1 MSEINQVEV
10 LIKPQV
16 PKVID
21 NQQLLVYIPNTLIT
35 SVSNDFEIDY
45 GQLKLKNP
53 NVAYTDISNIFSKMQ
68 VFESNAMFD
77 SGFSKVGGYDFTLPD
92 KSGTIALLSDIVS
105 GSGLV
110 DDVRVNGQSIVE
122 NKVAN
127 IVVDTQANA
136 QSSNPVA
143 NSLFTAQTT
152 ALGTTL
158 SSHVNNKTNPHN
170 VTAAQLGLGNVNTEL
185 AAVTGDISAHKKDTD
200 NPHNVTAAQVGLG
213 NVDNTSDMDK
223 PVSTA
228 QGAAIGSVEY
238 ALVQHEKDTTNPHSV
253 TAAQVGLGAVNNTA
267 DADKPVS
274 TKQAA
279 AIKLVQ
285 DDVTAHKNNIKNPH
299 MVTAAQVGLGN
310 VNNTSDANK
319 PVSTA
324 QKAALDKKI
333 DKTGGTFSGNVAIQ
347 GNLTVSGTTTTESE
361 KQLAVKENVIVTN
374 ADKVNLQA
382 LLSGLAINKN
392 STATYGIMYDP
403 ADDTVK
409 FGEGTLDAN
418 RKFVFKA
425 GEGHP
430 LAIRADSSQFTD
442 AVLVKWNATTKAFEP
457 ASGTWQNLLNKIEI
471 TDIDLAFSDK
481 TVLYNTTNGI
491 QLSATGKITRKD
503 GTSEQ
508 PQVDLDIPIVSGNGI
523 TIEKVANKEQITVK
537 VNTSIVALK
546 SDLTSYAK
554 TTDLASY
561 VKTTTLNTTLES
573 YVKTATL
580 NTTLEDYV
588 KTTVLVD
595 YVKTTTLNT
604 TLANYVKTTVLNT
617 TLADYA
623 KTTDLAAYAKTVDVV
638 EKSQVGAASG
648 VASLGADGKV
658 PAAQLPTIDNY
669 SKFSEVK
676 LQNSNIVPTYS
687 ATTGITVTST
697 GSMKHANNVVDTPT
711 NTMVVPITAGK
722 NMGATKS
729 GNLVV
734 FTANDQVGVGTTL
747 PAGSSSQKIFI
758 NTAENTAKVYYNDNG
773 TWKVVD
779 VQGGG
784 SSIDAD
790 TLNGLLSGTNGVT
803 ISKST
808 SGDKVEISGSELVK
822 TYTPTSGTYVY
833 ATHSTDQNLHIV
845 VSNNSATPS
854 AIVQRTIT
862 GTIKAAAPVTN
873 TDVVNLKYFKDNAL
887 ASNNVKTLFG
897 NESIVGTGNIDLYQ
911 HHILCSTPNEGI
923 KVLITVISSKNLK
936 VDSLTDL
943 KTLLGN
949 TFECPCTGYAMAQ
962 SQSLAIC
969 NENGFLPI
977 DIWVNVIDP
986 TPDVTWSKIES
997 IVDTVTTI

>member
-77 SGFSKVGGYDFTLPD
+77 SGFSKVGGYDFTLPN

-105 GSGLV
+105 ASGLV

-122 NKVAN
+122 NKIAN
-127 IVVDTQANA
+127 IVVDTKANA

-185 AAVTGDISAHKKDTD
+185 AAVEGDISAHKKDTD

-228 QGAAIGSVEY
+228 QGTAIGSVEY
-238 ALVQHEKDTTNPHSV
+238 TLVQHEKNTDNPHSV

-333 DKTGGTFSGNVAIQ
+333 DKAGGTFSGNVAIQ

-374 ADKVNLQA
+374 ADKANLQT

-392 STATYGIMYDP
+392 SSATYGIMYDP

-409 FGEGTLDAN
+409 FGEGTFDAN

-561 VKTTTLNTTLES
+561 VKTTTLNTTLAG
-573 YVKTATL
+573 YVKTA
-580 NTTLEDYV
+580 
-588 KTTVLVD
+588 
-595 YVKTTTLNT
+595 
-604 TLANYVKTTVLNT
+604 
-617 TLADYA
+617 
-623 KTTDLAAYAKTVDVV
+623 DLAPYAKTVDVV
-638 EKSQVGAASG
+638 AKSQVGVASG

-697 GSMKHANNVVDTPT
+697 GSMKHANNVVDTPK

-734 FTANDQVGVGTTL
+734 FTANDQVGVGATL
-747 PAGSSSQKIFI
+747 PAVSSSEKIFI

-784 SSIDAD
+784 GGSIDAN
-790 TLNGLLSGTNGVT
+790 TLNGLLSAGGG
-803 ISKST
+803 ISIEKT
-808 SGDKVEISGSELVK
+808 TAGDKVEVK
-822 TYTPTSGTYVY
+822 IDPGADIVGATFEARDNLTSPVECTRLRYRGVFEYHNPMFDYTFSLP
-833 ATHSTDQNLHIV
+833 
-845 VSNNSATPS
+845 
-854 AIVQRTIT
+854 IT
-862 GTIKAAAPVTN
+862 GDSGIYQ
-873 TDVVNLKYFKDNAL
+873 LL
-887 ASNNVKTLFG
+887 ASNYVKTLFG
-897 NESIVGTGNIDLYQ
+897 NQSIVGPGNIDLYQ

-923 KVLITVISSKNLK
+923 KVLITVISSKNLI

-949 TFECPCTGYAMAQ
+949 TFECPCTGYARAQ
-962 SQSLAIC
+962 RQSLAIC

-977 DIWVNVIDP
+977 DIWANVVDP
-986 TPDVTWSKIES
+986 TPDVTWSNIES

>member
-21 NQQLLVYIPNTLIT
+21 NQQLLVYIPTTLIT

-53 NVAYTDISNIFSKMQ
+53 NVAYTNVSNIFSKIQ

-127 IVVDTQANA
+127 IVVDTKANA

-158 SSHVNNKTNPHN
+158 SGHINNKTNPHN
-170 VTAAQLGLGNVNTEL
+170 
-185 AAVTGDISAHKKDTD
+185 
-200 NPHNVTAAQVGLG
+200 
-213 NVDNTSDMDK
+213 
-223 PVSTA
+223 
-228 QGAAIGSVEY
+228 
-238 ALVQHEKDTTNPHSV
+238 V

-285 DDVTAHKNNIKNPH
+285 DEVTAHKNNIKNPH

-333 DKTGGTFSGNVAIQ
+333 DKAGGTFSGNVAIQ

-374 ADKVNLQA
+374 ADKANLQT

-430 LAIRADSSQFTD
+430 LAIRVDSSQFAD

-561 VKTTTLNTTLES
+561 VKTTTLNTTLED

-588 KTTVLVD
+588 KTTVLAD

-697 GSMKHANNVVDTPT
+697 GSMKHANNVVDTPK
-711 NTMVVPITAGK
+711 NTMIVPIKAGA
-722 NMGATKS
+722 NMSATKN
-729 GNLVV
+729 GNLIV
-734 FTANDQVGVGTTL
+734 FAANTQVGVGATL
-747 PAGSSSQKIFI
+747 PAGSSSEKIFI
-758 NTAENTAKVYYNDNG
+758 NTAENTAKIYYNDNG
-773 TWKVVD
+773 TWKVV
-779 VQGGG
+779 VIPGGGGG
-784 SSIDAD
+784 SIDAN
-790 TLNGLLSGTNGVT
+790 TLNGLLSAGAG
-803 ISKST
+803 ISIGKT
-808 SGDKVEISGSELVK
+808 TAGDKVEVK
-822 TYTPTSGTYVY
+822 IDPGADIVGATFEARDNPTSPVEYTRLRYSGVFEYHNPVKDMKFSLSSFGESGIYQILT
-833 ATHSTDQNLHIV
+833 
-845 VSNNSATPS
+845 SN
-854 AIVQRTIT
+854 
-862 GTIKAAAPVTN
+862 
-873 TDVVNLKYFKDNAL
+873 Y
-887 ASNNVKTLFG
+887 VKTLFG
-897 NESIVGTGNIDLYQ
+897 NQSIVGPGNIDLYK
-911 HHILCSTPNEGI
+911 HHIVCTSSDSPI
-923 KVLITVISSKNLK
+923 KVLIEFISSKNLK

-949 TFECPCTGYAMAQ
+949 TFECPCIGF
-962 SQSLAIC
+962 SPISGDKPLVIC
-969 NENGFLPI
+969 NEKGFLPL
-977 DIWVNVIDP
+977 DIWVSVIDP
-986 TPDVTWSKIES
+986 NPDVTWANISTIT
-997 IVDTVTTI
+997 DTITTI

>member
-21 NQQLLVYIPNTLIT
+21 NQQVVVYIPAATIT

-53 NVAYTDISNIFSKMQ
+53 NVAYTNISNIFSRIQ
-68 VFESNAMFD
+68 LFEGNAIFD

-127 IVVDTQANA
+127 IVVDTELNK
-136 QSSNPVA
+136 QSLNPIA
-143 NSLFTAQTT
+143 NSLFATRITAI
-152 ALGTTL
+152 GGGL
-158 SSHVNNKTNPHN
+158 SAHITNKTNPHN
-170 VTAAQLGLGNVNTEL
+170 VTAAQIGLGNVNTEL
-185 AAVTGDISAHKKDTD
+185 AAVEGDISAHKKDTD
-200 NPHNVTAAQVGLG
+200 NPHNVTAAQIGLG
-213 NVDNTSDMDK
+213 NVNNTSDMDK

-228 QGAAIGSVEY
+228 Q
-238 ALVQHEKDTTNPHSV
+238 
-253 TAAQVGLGAVNNTA
+253 
-267 DADKPVS
+267 
-274 TKQAA
+274 AA
-279 AIKLVQ
+279 AIKVAK
-285 DDVTAHKNNIKNPH
+285 DDITAHKNNKSNPH
-299 MVTAAQVGLGN
+299 AVTAAQVGLGN

-324 QKAALDKKI
+324 QQAALDKKI
-333 DKTGGTFSGNVAIQ
+333 DKAGGTFSGNVAIQ

-361 KQLAVKENVIVTN
+361 QQLAVKENVIVTN
-374 ADKVNLQA
+374 ADKANLQA

-392 STATYGIMYDP
+392 SSATYGIMYDP

-442 AVLVKWNATTKAFEP
+442 AVLVKWNATKMAFEP
-457 ASGTWQNLLNKIEI
+457 ASGTWQDLVNKIEI
-471 TDIDLAFSDK
+471 TDIDLTLGNE
-481 TVLYNTTNGI
+481 TVLYDTTNGI

-508 PQVDLDIPIVSGNGI
+508 PQVDLDIPVVSGNGI
-523 TIEKVANKEQITVK
+523 TIEKAADKEQVLIK
-537 VNTSIVALK
+537 VNTSVVALK

-561 VKTTTLNTTLES
+561 VKT
-573 YVKTATL
+573 ATL

-588 KTTVLVD
+588 KTASLNTILAG
-595 YVKTTTLNT
+595 YVKT
-604 TLANYVKTTVLNT
+604 A
-617 TLADYA
+617 
-623 KTTDLAAYAKTVDVV
+623 DLAPYAKTVDVV
-638 EKSQVGAASG
+638 AKSQVGVASG

-734 FTANDQVGVGTTL
+734 FTADDQVGVGTTL

-758 NTAENTAKVYYNDNG
+758 KTDENYDTGGTTVDIVQTTGQSTTAVMSQKAVTDAITAAVNSAIATALNTAV
-773 TWKVVD
+773 
-779 VQGGG
+779 
-784 SSIDAD
+784 
-790 TLNGLLSGTNGVT
+790 
-803 ISKST
+803 
-808 SGDKVEISGSELVK
+808 
-822 TYTPTSGTYVY
+822 
-833 ATHSTDQNLHIV
+833 
-845 VSNNSATPS
+845 
-854 AIVQRTIT
+854 
-862 GTIKAAAPVTN
+862 
-873 TDVVNLKYFKDNAL
+873 
-887 ASNNVKTLFG
+887 
-897 NESIVGTGNIDLYQ
+897 
-911 HHILCSTPNEGI
+911 
-923 KVLITVISSKNLK
+923 
-936 VDSLTDL
+936 
-943 KTLLGN
+943 
-949 TFECPCTGYAMAQ
+949 
-962 SQSLAIC
+962 
-969 NENGFLPI
+969 
-977 DIWVNVIDP
+977 
-986 TPDVTWSKIES
+986 
-997 IVDTVTTI
+997 

>member
-21 NQQLLVYIPNTLIT
+21 NQQVVVYIPAATIT

-53 NVAYTDISNIFSKMQ
+53 NVAYTDISNIFSKIQ
-68 VFESNAMFD
+68 VFESNAMFN

-110 DDVRVNGQSIVE
+110 DDVQVNGQSIVE

-127 IVVDTQANA
+127 IVVDTQSNA

-143 NSLFTAQTT
+143 NSLFTAQIT
-152 ALGTTL
+152 ALGSTL
-158 SSHVNNKTNPHN
+158 STHIANKTNPHN
-170 VTAAQLGLGNVNTEL
+170 VTAAQL
-185 AAVTGDISAHKKDTD
+185 
-200 NPHNVTAAQVGLG
+200 GLG

-238 ALVQHEKDTTNPHSV
+238 TLVHHEQNTDNPHNV
-253 TAAQVGLGAVNNTA
+253 TKSQVGLGNVDNTS

-274 TKQAA
+274 TVQAA
-279 AIKLVQ
+279 AIKVAK
-285 DDVTAHKNNIKNPH
+285 DDITAHKNNKSNPH
-299 MVTAAQVGLGN
+299 AVTKAQVGLGN
-310 VNNTSDANK
+310 VDNTSDANK

-324 QKAALDKKI
+324 QQAALDKKI
-333 DKTGGTFSGNVAIQ
+333 DKAGGTFSGNVAIQ

-361 KQLAVKENVIVTN
+361 QQLAVKENVIITN
-374 ADKVNLQA
+374 ADKANLQT

-392 STATYGIMYDP
+392 SSATYGIMYDP

-442 AVLVKWNATTKAFEP
+442 AVLVKWNATKMAFEP
-457 ASGTWQNLLNKIEI
+457 ASGTWQNLLDKIEI
-471 TDIDLAFSDK
+471 TDIDLTLGNE
-481 TVLYNTTNGI
+481 TVLYDTTNGI

-508 PQVDLDIPIVSGNGI
+508 PQVDLDIPVVSGNGI
-523 TIEKVANKEQITVK
+523 TIEKAANKEQVVIK
-537 VNTSIVALK
+537 VNTSVVALK

-554 TTDLASY
+554 TSDLASY
-561 VKTTTLNTTLES
+561 VKTTTLNTTLEDYVKTASLNTTLES
-573 YVKTATL
+573 YVKTA
-580 NTTLEDYV
+580 
-588 KTTVLVD
+588 
-595 YVKTTTLNT
+595 
-604 TLANYVKTTVLNT
+604 
-617 TLADYA
+617 
-623 KTTDLAAYAKTVDVV
+623 DLAPYAKTVDVV
-638 EKSQVGAASG
+638 AKSQIGVASG
-648 VASLGADGKV
+648 VASLGTDGKV

-676 LQNSNIVPTYS
+676 LQNSNIVPAYS

-722 NMGATKS
+722 NMGAAKS

-734 FTANDQVGVGTTL
+734 FTADDQVGVGATL

-758 NTAENTAKVYYNDNG
+758 KTNENYDTGGTTVDIVQTTGQSTTAVMSQKAVTDAITAAVNSAIATALNTAV
-773 TWKVVD
+773 
-779 VQGGG
+779 
-784 SSIDAD
+784 
-790 TLNGLLSGTNGVT
+790 
-803 ISKST
+803 
-808 SGDKVEISGSELVK
+808 
-822 TYTPTSGTYVY
+822 
-833 ATHSTDQNLHIV
+833 
-845 VSNNSATPS
+845 
-854 AIVQRTIT
+854 
-862 GTIKAAAPVTN
+862 
-873 TDVVNLKYFKDNAL
+873 
-887 ASNNVKTLFG
+887 
-897 NESIVGTGNIDLYQ
+897 
-911 HHILCSTPNEGI
+911 
-923 KVLITVISSKNLK
+923 
-936 VDSLTDL
+936 
-943 KTLLGN
+943 
-949 TFECPCTGYAMAQ
+949 
-962 SQSLAIC
+962 
-969 NENGFLPI
+969 
-977 DIWVNVIDP
+977 
-986 TPDVTWSKIES
+986 
-997 IVDTVTTI
+997 

>member
-1 MSEINQVEV
+1 MIERVYYRVKLDANTFIYTPYLSNIPTSITDIPTNVTYDTTDGITLKTKETWTYDNNESSSVTAEREIPLKAGDGVTMDVSEDGKYVV
-10 LIKPQV
+10 IKV
-16 PKVID
+16 DPKRETHIG
-21 NQQLLVYIPNTLIT
+21 T
-35 SVSNDFEIDY
+35 SVPTDDY
-45 GQLKLKNP
+45 PDLFVNT
-53 NVAYTDISNIFSKMQ
+53 AD
-68 VFESNAMFD
+68 D
-77 SGFSKVGGYDFTLPD
+77 SLSYKAPDGSWKPIAGG
-92 KSGTIALLSDIVS
+92 GG
-105 GSGLV
+105 GSGGGNV
-110 DDVRVNGQSIVE
+110 DDVLINGVS
-122 NKVAN
+122 
-127 IVVDTQANA
+127 IVVDKTANIPVDLGMDA
-136 QSSNPVA
+136 ASSNPIA
-143 NSLFTAQTT
+143 NKAVVE
-152 ALGTTL
+152 ALNGL
-158 SSHVNNKTNPHN
+158 STNINDHKNNKTNPHN
-170 VTAAQLGLGNVNTEL
+170 VTAAQLGLGNVTTEL
-185 AAVTGDISAHKKDTD
+185 SAVEKDISDHKKNTD

-213 NVDNTSDMDK
+213 
-223 PVSTA
+223 
-228 QGAAIGSVEY
+228 
-238 ALVQHEKDTTNPHSV
+238 
-253 TAAQVGLGAVNNTA
+253 AVNNTS

-347 GNLTVSGTTTTESE
+347 GNLTVSGTTTTEST

-374 ADKVNLQA
+374 ADKANLQT

-442 AVLVKWNATTKAFEP
+442 AVLVKWNAAKMAFEP
-457 ASGTWQNLLNKIEI
+457 ASGTWQNLLDKIEI
-471 TDIDLAFSDK
+471 TDIDLTLGDE
-481 TVLYNTTNGI
+481 TVLYDTTNGI

-508 PQVDLDIPIVSGNGI
+508 PQVDLDIPVVPGNGI
-523 TIEKVANKEQITVK
+523 TIEKAANKEQIVVK
-537 VNTSIVALK
+537 VNTSVVALK

-554 TTDLASY
+554 TSDLASY
-561 VKTTTLNTTLES
+561 VKTATLNTTLES
-573 YVKTATL
+573 YVKTASL
-580 NTTLEDYV
+580 TTILAGYV
-588 KTTVLVD
+588 KTAD
-595 YVKTTTLNT
+595 
-604 TLANYVKTTVLNT
+604 LAP
-617 TLADYA
+617 YA
-623 KTTDLAAYAKTVDVV
+623 KTNDVV
-638 EKSQVGAASG
+638 AKSQVGAASG

-734 FTANDQVGVGTTL
+734 FTANDQVGVGATL

-758 NTAENTAKVYYNDNG
+758 NTAENTAKIYYNDNG

-779 VQGGG
+779 VPGGG
-784 SSIDAD
+784 GGSIDAD

-854 AIVQRTIT
+854 AIVQRTTT

-911 HHILCSTPNEGI
+911 HHILCSTPNAGI

-949 TFECPCTGYAMAQ
+949 TFECPCTGYASAQ
-962 SQSLAIC
+962 GLSLAIC

-977 DIWVNVIDP
+977 DLWVNVVDP
-986 TPDVTWSKIES
+986 TPDVTWSNIES

>member
-21 NQQLLVYIPNTLIT
+21 NQQLLVYISTTFIT

-53 NVAYTDISNIFSKMQ
+53 NVAYTNVSNIFSKMQ

-105 GSGLV
+105 DSGLV

-122 NKVAN
+122 NKIAN
-127 IVVDTQANA
+127 IVIDIQSNA

-143 NSLFTAQTT
+143 NSLFTAQIT
-152 ALGTTL
+152 ALETTL
-158 SSHVNNKTNPHN
+158 SGHINNKTNPHN
-170 VTAAQLGLGNVNTEL
+170 VTAAQ
-185 AAVTGDISAHKKDTD
+185 I
-200 NPHNVTAAQVGLG
+200 GLG

-238 ALVQHEKDTTNPHSV
+238 TLAQHEKNTDNPHSV

-274 TKQAA
+274 SKQAI
-279 AIKLVQ
+279 AINAVEDQIILHK
-285 DDVTAHKNNIKNPH
+285 DNKNNPH
-299 MVTAAQVGLGN
+299 AVTAAQVGLGN

-319 PVSTA
+319 PVSTV
-324 QKAALDKKI
+324 QQAALDKKI
-333 DKTGGTFSGNVAIQ
+333 DKAGGTFSGNVAIQ
-347 GNLTVSGTTTTESE
+347 GDLTVSGTTTTESE
-361 KQLAVKENVIVTN
+361 TQLAVKENVIVTN
-374 ADKVNLQA
+374 ADKANLQT

-457 ASGTWQNLLNKIEI
+457 AGGTWQNLLDKIEI
-471 TDIDLAFSDK
+471 TDIDLTLGDE
-481 TVLYNTTNGI
+481 TVLYDTTNGI

-508 PQVDLDIPIVSGNGI
+508 PQVDLDIPVVSGNGI
-523 TIEKVANKEQITVK
+523 TIEKAANKEQVVIK
-537 VNTSIVALK
+537 VNTSVVALK

-554 TTDLASY
+554 TSDLA
-561 VKTTTLNTTLES
+561 S

-580 NTTLEDYV
+580 NTTLESYV
-588 KTTVLVD
+588 KTTVLAD

-623 KTTDLAAYAKTVDVV
+623 KITDLAAYAKTVDVV
-638 EKSQVGAASG
+638 EKSQVGATSG

-687 ATTGITVTST
+687 ATTGITVIST
-697 GSMKHANNVVDTPT
+697 GSMKHANNVVDIPT
-711 NTMVVPITAGK
+711 NTMVVPITAGT
-722 NMGATKS
+722 NMSATKS
-729 GNLVV
+729 GNLIV
-734 FTANDQVGVGTTL
+734 FAANAQVGVGATL
-747 PAGSSSQKIFI
+747 PAGSSPEKIFI
-758 NTAENTAKVYYNDNG
+758 NTAENTAKIYYNNNG
-773 TWKVVD
+773 TWKVVNNP
-779 VQGGG
+779 GGG
-784 SSIDAD
+784 SIDAD
-790 TLNGLLSGTNGVT
+790 TLNGLLSAGYG
-803 ISKST
+803 ISIGKT
-808 SGDKVEISGSELVK
+808 TAGDKVEVGIDKLNDFLL
-822 TYTPTSGTYVY
+822 TPFGKVMG
-833 ATHSTDQNLHIV
+833 V
-845 VSNNSATPS
+845 GSATRYLGFTLTPDPK
-854 AIVQRTIT
+854 IVALT
-862 GTIKAAAPVTN
+862 PVGLSYY
-873 TDVVNLKYFKDNAL
+873 DFEPGGLKNRSIICKDNL
-887 ASNNVKTLFG
+887 RTLFG
-897 NESIVGTGNIDLYQ
+897 NQSIVGFGNIDLYQ
-911 HHILCSTPNEGI
+911 HNICFTSANQD
-923 KVLITVISSKNLK
+923 LIVKIRFTVISSKNII

-949 TFECPCTGYAMAQ
+949 TFTYPVNGANSTKNQ
-962 SQSLAIC
+962 SIY
-969 NENGFLPI
+969 EITEIGFKSGE
-977 DIWVNVIDP
+977 
-986 TPDVTWSKIES
+986 TPYVLYDTITAYPAGTWT
-997 IVDTVTTI
+997 DTITTV

>member
-21 NQQLLVYIPNTLIT
+21 NQQVVVYIPAVTIT

-45 GQLKLKNP
+45 CQLKLKNP
-53 NVAYTDISNIFSKMQ
+53 NVAYTDISNIFSKIQ
-68 VFESNAMFD
+68 VFESNVIFD
-77 SGFSKVGGYDFTLPD
+77 SGFSKAGGYDFTLPD

-127 IVVDTQANA
+127 IVVDTELNE
-136 QSSNPVA
+136 QSLNPIA
-143 NSLFTAQTT
+143 NSLFAPRITAIGS
-152 ALGTTL
+152 AL
-158 SSHVNNKTNPHN
+158 SSHITNKTNPHN
-170 VTAAQLGLGNVNTEL
+170 VTAAQIGLGNVNTEL
-185 AAVTGDISAHKKDTD
+185 ALVEGDISAHKKDTD
-200 NPHNVTAAQVGLG
+200 NPHNVTAAQIGLG

-238 ALVQHEKDTTNPHSV
+238 TLVHHEQNTENPHS
-253 TAAQVGLGAVNNTA
+253 
-267 DADKPVS
+267 
-274 TKQAA
+274 
-279 AIKLVQ
+279 
-285 DDVTAHKNNIKNPH
+285 
-299 MVTAAQVGLGN
+299 VTAAQVGLGN

-324 QKAALDKKI
+324 QQAALDKKI
-333 DKTGGTFSGNVAIQ
+333 DKAGGTFSGNVAIQ

-361 KQLAVKENVIVTN
+361 QQLAVKENVIVTN
-374 ADKVNLQA
+374 ADKANLQT

-392 STATYGIMYDP
+392 SSATYGIMYDP

-442 AVLVKWNATTKAFEP
+442 AVLVKWNATKMAFEP
-457 ASGTWQNLLNKIEI
+457 ASGTWQNLLDKIEI

-481 TVLYNTTNGI
+481 TVLYDMTNGI

-508 PQVDLDIPIVSGNGI
+508 PQVDLDIPVVSGNGI
-523 TIEKVANKEQITVK
+523 TIEKAANKEQVVIK

-554 TTDLASY
+554 ASDLA
-561 VKTTTLNTTLES
+561 S

-588 KTTVLVD
+588 KTAS
-595 YVKTTTLNT
+595 LNT
-604 TLANYVKTTVLNT
+604 ILAGYVET
-617 TLADYA
+617 A
-623 KTTDLAAYAKTVDVV
+623 DLAPYAKTVDVV
-638 EKSQVGAASG
+638 AKSQVGVASG

-676 LQNSNIVPTYS
+676 LQNSNIVPAYS

-722 NMGATKS
+722 NMGAAKS

-734 FTANDQVGVGTTL
+734 FTADDQVGVGTTL

-758 NTAENTAKVYYNDNG
+758 KTDENYDAGGTTVDIVQTTGQSTTAVMSQKAVTDAITAAVNSAIATALNTAV
-773 TWKVVD
+773 
-779 VQGGG
+779 
-784 SSIDAD
+784 
-790 TLNGLLSGTNGVT
+790 
-803 ISKST
+803 
-808 SGDKVEISGSELVK
+808 
-822 TYTPTSGTYVY
+822 
-833 ATHSTDQNLHIV
+833 
-845 VSNNSATPS
+845 
-854 AIVQRTIT
+854 
-862 GTIKAAAPVTN
+862 
-873 TDVVNLKYFKDNAL
+873 
-887 ASNNVKTLFG
+887 
-897 NESIVGTGNIDLYQ
+897 
-911 HHILCSTPNEGI
+911 
-923 KVLITVISSKNLK
+923 
-936 VDSLTDL
+936 
-943 KTLLGN
+943 
-949 TFECPCTGYAMAQ
+949 
-962 SQSLAIC
+962 
-969 NENGFLPI
+969 
-977 DIWVNVIDP
+977 
-986 TPDVTWSKIES
+986 
-997 IVDTVTTI
+997 

>member
-21 NQQLLVYIPNTLIT
+21 NQQVVVYIPAATIT

-53 NVAYTDISNIFSKMQ
+53 NVAYTNISNIFSRIQ
-68 VFESNAMFD
+68 LFEGNAIFD

-127 IVVDTQANA
+127 IVVDTELNE
-136 QSSNPVA
+136 QSLNPIA
-143 NSLFTAQTT
+143 NSLFATRITAI
-152 ALGTTL
+152 GGGL
-158 SSHVNNKTNPHN
+158 SAHITNKTNPHN
-170 VTAAQLGLGNVNTEL
+170 VTAAQIGLGNVNTEL
-185 AAVTGDISAHKKDTD
+185 AAVEGDISAHKKDTD
-200 NPHNVTAAQVGLG
+200 NPHNVTAAQIGLG
-213 NVDNTSDMDK
+213 NVNNTSDMDK

-228 QGAAIGSVEY
+228 Q
-238 ALVQHEKDTTNPHSV
+238 
-253 TAAQVGLGAVNNTA
+253 
-267 DADKPVS
+267 
-274 TKQAA
+274 AA
-279 AIKLVQ
+279 AIKVAK
-285 DDVTAHKNNIKNPH
+285 DDITAHKNNKSNPH
-299 MVTAAQVGLGN
+299 AVTAAQVGLGN

-324 QKAALDKKI
+324 QQAALDKKI
-333 DKTGGTFSGNVAIQ
+333 DKAGGTFSGNVAIQ

-361 KQLAVKENVIVTN
+361 QQLAVKENVIVTN
-374 ADKVNLQA
+374 ADKANLQA

-392 STATYGIMYDP
+392 SSATYGIMYDP

-442 AVLVKWNATTKAFEP
+442 AVLVKWNATKMAFEP
-457 ASGTWQNLLNKIEI
+457 ASGTWQDLVNKIEI
-471 TDIDLAFSDK
+471 TDIDLTLGNE
-481 TVLYNTTNGI
+481 TVLYDTTNGI

-508 PQVDLDIPIVSGNGI
+508 PQVDLDIPVVSGNGI
-523 TIEKVANKEQITVK
+523 TIEKAADKEQVLIK
-537 VNTSIVALK
+537 VNTSVVALK

-561 VKTTTLNTTLES
+561 VKT
-573 YVKTATL
+573 ATL

-588 KTTVLVD
+588 KTASLNTILAG
-595 YVKTTTLNT
+595 YVKT
-604 TLANYVKTTVLNT
+604 A
-617 TLADYA
+617 
-623 KTTDLAAYAKTVDVV
+623 DLAPYAKTVDVV
-638 EKSQVGAASG
+638 AKSQVGVASG

-734 FTANDQVGVGTTL
+734 FTADDQVGVGTTL

-758 NTAENTAKVYYNDNG
+758 KTDENYDTGGTTVDIVQTTGQSTTAVMSQKAVTDAITAAVNSAIATALNTAV
-773 TWKVVD
+773 
-779 VQGGG
+779 
-784 SSIDAD
+784 
-790 TLNGLLSGTNGVT
+790 
-803 ISKST
+803 
-808 SGDKVEISGSELVK
+808 
-822 TYTPTSGTYVY
+822 
-833 ATHSTDQNLHIV
+833 
-845 VSNNSATPS
+845 
-854 AIVQRTIT
+854 
-862 GTIKAAAPVTN
+862 
-873 TDVVNLKYFKDNAL
+873 
-887 ASNNVKTLFG
+887 
-897 NESIVGTGNIDLYQ
+897 
-911 HHILCSTPNEGI
+911 
-923 KVLITVISSKNLK
+923 
-936 VDSLTDL
+936 
-943 KTLLGN
+943 
-949 TFECPCTGYAMAQ
+949 
-962 SQSLAIC
+962 
-969 NENGFLPI
+969 
-977 DIWVNVIDP
+977 
-986 TPDVTWSKIES
+986 
-997 IVDTVTTI
+997 

>member
-21 NQQLLVYIPNTLIT
+21 NQQLFVYIPTTLIT

-53 NVAYTDISNIFSKMQ
+53 NVAYTDISNIFSKIQ

-77 SGFSKVGGYDFTLPD
+77 SGFTKVGGYDFTLPN

-105 GSGLV
+105 ASGLV

-127 IVVDTQANA
+127 IVIDTQTNA

-143 NSLFTAQTT
+143 NSLFTAQIT

-158 SSHVNNKTNPHN
+158 STHVNNKANPHN
-170 VTAAQLGLGNVNTEL
+170 VTAAQIGLGNVNREL
-185 AAVTGDISAHKKDTD
+185 AAVEGDISAHKKDTD
-200 NPHNVTAAQVGLG
+200 NPHNITATQIGLG
-213 NVDNTSDMDK
+213 SVDNTS
-223 PVSTA
+223 
-228 QGAAIGSVEY
+228 
-238 ALVQHEKDTTNPHSV
+238 
-253 TAAQVGLGAVNNTA
+253 

-279 AIKLVQ
+279 AIKVVQ

-347 GNLTVSGTTTTESE
+347 GNLTVSGTTTTESS

-374 ADKVNLQA
+374 ADKANLQT

-418 RKFVFKA
+418 CKFVFKA

-481 TVLYNTTNGI
+481 TVLYDTTNGI

-554 TTDLASY
+554 TTDLAP
-561 VKTTTLNTTLES
+561 
-573 YVKTATL
+573 
-580 NTTLEDYV
+580 
-588 KTTVLVD
+588 
-595 YVKTTTLNT
+595 
-604 TLANYVKTTVLNT
+604 
-617 TLADYA
+617 
-623 KTTDLAAYAKTVDVV
+623 YAKTVDVV

-687 ATTGITVTST
+687 ATTGITVTSI

-722 NMGATKS
+722 NMSATES
-729 GNLVV
+729 GNHVV
-734 FTANDQVGVGTTL
+734 FAANDQVGVGATL
-747 PAGSSSQKIFI
+747 PAGSNSEKIFI
-758 NTAENTAKVYYNDNG
+758 NTAENTAKIYYNDNG

-779 VQGGG
+779 IPGGAGG
-784 SSIDAD
+784 SIEAD
-790 TLNGLLSGTNGVT
+790 TLNGLLSAGDG
-803 ISKST
+803 ISIGKT
-808 SGDKVEISGSELVK
+808 TAGDKVEVK
-822 TYTPTSGTYVY
+822 INPEVNIVSATFEARDNPTSPIEYTRLRYTGVFEYHNPMFDY
-833 ATHSTDQNLHIV
+833 IFSL
-845 VSNNSATPS
+845 PS
-854 AIVQRTIT
+854 IGDSGIYQ
-862 GTIKAAAPVTN
+862 
-873 TDVVNLKYFKDNAL
+873 LL
-887 ASNNVKTLFG
+887 ASNYVKTLFG
-897 NESIVGTGNIDLYQ
+897 NQSIVGSGNIDLYQ
-911 HHILCSTPNEGI
+911 HHILCSTPNAGI
-923 KVLITVISSKNLK
+923 KVLIKVISSKNLK

-949 TFECPCTGYAMAQ
+949 TFECPCTGYDRTQAK
-962 SQSLAIC
+962 SLVIC

-986 TPDVTWSKIES
+986 RPDVTWSNIES

>member
-21 NQQLLVYIPNTLIT
+21 NQQVVVYIPAATIT

-53 NVAYTDISNIFSKMQ
+53 NVAYTDISNIFSRIQ
-68 VFESNAMFD
+68 LFEGNAIFD

-105 GSGLV
+105 DSGLV

-127 IVVDTQANA
+127 IVVDTELNE
-136 QSSNPVA
+136 QSLNPIA
-143 NSLFTAQTT
+143 NSLFAARITAI
-152 ALGTTL
+152 GSTL
-158 SSHVNNKTNPHN
+158 STHITNKNNPHN
-170 VTAAQLGLGNVNTEL
+170 VTK
-185 AAVTGDISAHKKDTD
+185 S
-200 NPHNVTAAQVGLG
+200 QVGLG
-213 NVDNTSDMDK
+213 NVDNTSD
-223 PVSTA
+223 
-228 QGAAIGSVEY
+228 
-238 ALVQHEKDTTNPHSV
+238 
-253 TAAQVGLGAVNNTA
+253 
-267 DADKPVS
+267 ADKPVS
-274 TKQAA
+274 SKQAV
-279 AIKLVQ
+279 AINAVEDKIIL
-285 DDVTAHKNNIKNPH
+285 HKDNKSNPH

-324 QKAALDKKI
+324 QQAALDTKI
-333 DKTGGTFSGNVAIQ
+333 DKAGGTFSGNVAIQ

-361 KQLAVKENVIVTN
+361 QQLAVKENVIVTN
-374 ADKVNLQA
+374 ADKVNLQT

-392 STATYGIMYDP
+392 SSATYGIMYDP

-409 FGEGTLDAN
+409 FGEGTLNAN
-418 RKFVFKA
+418 RKFEFKA

-457 ASGTWQNLLNKIEI
+457 ASGTWQDLLNKIEI
-471 TDIDLAFSDK
+471 TDIDLTLGDE
-481 TVLYNTTNGI
+481 TVLYDTTNGI

-508 PQVDLDIPIVSGNGI
+508 PQVDLDIPVVSGNGI
-523 TIEKVANKEQITVK
+523 TIEKAANKEQVVVK
-537 VNTSIVALK
+537 VNTSVVALK

-554 TTDLASY
+554 TSDLA
-561 VKTTTLNTTLES
+561 S

-588 KTTVLVD
+588 KTTSL
-595 YVKTTTLNT
+595 TTTL
-604 TLANYVKTTVLNT
+604 AG
-617 TLADYA
+617 YA
-623 KTTDLAAYAKTVDVV
+623 KTTDLAPYAKTVDVV
-638 EKSQVGAASG
+638 AKSQVGVASG

-676 LQNSNIVPTYS
+676 LQNSNIVPAYS

-734 FTANDQVGVGTTL
+734 FTADDQVGVGATL

-758 NTAENTAKVYYNDNG
+758 KTDENYDTGGTTVDIVQTTGQSTTAVMSQKAVTDAITA
-773 TWKVVD
+773 
-779 VQGGG
+779 
-784 SSIDAD
+784 A
-790 TLNGLLSGTNGVT
+790 
-803 ISKST
+803 
-808 SGDKVEISGSELVK
+808 
-822 TYTPTSGTYVY
+822 
-833 ATHSTDQNLHIV
+833 
-845 VSNNSATPS
+845 VSS
-854 AIVQRTIT
+854 AIVT
-862 GTIKAAAPVTN
+862 ALN
-873 TDVVNLKYFKDNAL
+873 TAV
-887 ASNNVKTLFG
+887 
-897 NESIVGTGNIDLYQ
+897 
-911 HHILCSTPNEGI
+911 
-923 KVLITVISSKNLK
+923 
-936 VDSLTDL
+936 
-943 KTLLGN
+943 
-949 TFECPCTGYAMAQ
+949 
-962 SQSLAIC
+962 
-969 NENGFLPI
+969 
-977 DIWVNVIDP
+977 
-986 TPDVTWSKIES
+986 
-997 IVDTVTTI
+997 

>member
-21 NQQLLVYIPNTLIT
+21 NQQVLVYIPAVTIT

-53 NVAYTDISNIFSKMQ
+53 NVAYTDISNVFSKIQ
-68 VFESNAMFD
+68 VFESNAIFD
-77 SGFSKVGGYDFTLPD
+77 SGFSKAGGYIFTLPD
-92 KSGTIALLSDIVS
+92 KSGTIALLSDIVT

-110 DDVRVNGQSIVE
+110 DDVQVNGQSIVE

-127 IVVDTQANA
+127 IVVDTQSNE

-143 NSLFTAQTT
+143 NSLFTAQIT

-158 SSHVNNKTNPHN
+158 SSHVTNKTNPHN
-170 VTAAQLGLGNVNTEL
+170 VTAAQL
-185 AAVTGDISAHKKDTD
+185 
-200 NPHNVTAAQVGLG
+200 GLG

-238 ALVQHEKDTTNPHSV
+238 TLVHHEKNTDNPHSV
-253 TAAQVGLGAVNNTA
+253 TKSQVGLGNVDNTS

-274 TKQAA
+274 SKQAL
-279 AIKLVQ
+279 AISAVEDQIILHK
-285 DDVTAHKNNIKNPH
+285 DNKNNPH
-299 MVTAAQVGLGN
+299 AVTAAQVGLGN

-324 QKAALDKKI
+324 QQAALDEKI
-333 DKTGGTFSGNVAIQ
+333 DKAGGTFSGNVAIQ

-409 FGEGTLDAN
+409 FGEGTLNAN

-457 ASGTWQNLLNKIEI
+457 ASGTWQNLLDKIEI
-471 TDIDLAFSDK
+471 TDIDLAFSDE
-481 TVLYNTTNGI
+481 TVLYDTTNGI
-491 QLSATGKITRKD
+491 QLSATGKITHKD

-508 PQVDLDIPIVSGNGI
+508 PQVDLDIPVVYGNGI
-523 TIEKVANKEQITVK
+523 TIEKAADKEQVVVK
-537 VNTSIVALK
+537 VNTSVVALK

-554 TTDLASY
+554 TSDLA
-561 VKTTTLNTTLES
+561 S

-580 NTTLEDYV
+580 NTTLQDYV
-588 KTTVLVD
+588 KTASLNTILAG
-595 YVKTTTLNT
+595 YVKT
-604 TLANYVKTTVLNT
+604 A
-617 TLADYA
+617 
-623 KTTDLAAYAKTVDVV
+623 DLAPYAKTVDVV
-638 EKSQVGAASG
+638 AKSQVGVASG

-658 PAAQLPTIDNY
+658 PTDQLPTIDNY

-722 NMGATKS
+722 NMGAAKS

-734 FTANDQVGVGTTL
+734 FTADDQVGVGTTL

-758 NTAENTAKVYYNDNG
+758 KTDENYDTGGTTVDIVQTTGQSTTAVMSQKAVTDAITAAVNSAIATALNTAV
-773 TWKVVD
+773 
-779 VQGGG
+779 
-784 SSIDAD
+784 
-790 TLNGLLSGTNGVT
+790 
-803 ISKST
+803 
-808 SGDKVEISGSELVK
+808 
-822 TYTPTSGTYVY
+822 
-833 ATHSTDQNLHIV
+833 
-845 VSNNSATPS
+845 
-854 AIVQRTIT
+854 
-862 GTIKAAAPVTN
+862 
-873 TDVVNLKYFKDNAL
+873 
-887 ASNNVKTLFG
+887 
-897 NESIVGTGNIDLYQ
+897 
-911 HHILCSTPNEGI
+911 
-923 KVLITVISSKNLK
+923 
-936 VDSLTDL
+936 
-943 KTLLGN
+943 
-949 TFECPCTGYAMAQ
+949 
-962 SQSLAIC
+962 
-969 NENGFLPI
+969 
-977 DIWVNVIDP
+977 
-986 TPDVTWSKIES
+986 
-997 IVDTVTTI
+997 